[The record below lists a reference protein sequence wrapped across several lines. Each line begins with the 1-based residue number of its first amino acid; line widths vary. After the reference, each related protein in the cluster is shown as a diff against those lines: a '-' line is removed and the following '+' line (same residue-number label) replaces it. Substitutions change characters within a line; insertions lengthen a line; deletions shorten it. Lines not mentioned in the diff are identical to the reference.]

1 MVLGKSHRGGFG
13 GVVEHLF
20 DAPLYRAA
28 LYHYYHLNPR
38 AKDARTKWLSAYYI
52 TRIDSSSSSSLER
65 TINHEAIAYAQ
76 KKVRVGERIERI
88 ERIDWVEFDNQEER

>member
-38 AKDARTKWLSAYYI
+38 AKDSRTKWLSAYYI
-52 TRIDSSSSSSLER
+52 TRIDSSSIER
-65 TINHEAIAYAQ
+65 TINHEAIPYAQ
-76 KKVRVGERIERI
+76 KKVRVGDQSG
-88 ERIDWVEFDNQEER
+88 RIDWVEFGNQEER